1 MELKQITLLF
11 KKKGK
16 SSTGAP
22 RNSFEKVVSTCTLFN
37 KDSNYNNEKG
47 HFSITNEVKIK
58 KHREIL
64 KHKIAGTEVN
74 CNLFIMD
81 DNWYQIDRTNVY
93 DRLTTFVFA
102 TEIDGGIYNETEIN

>member
-22 RNSFEKVVSTCTLFN
+22 RNSFEK
-37 KDSNYNNEKG
+37 DSNYNNEKG

-58 KHREIL
+58 THREIL